1 MYFFQLSNDTSY
13 FSINEH
19 EIPFILALEEFYKKN
34 EENHVRCLELTSNL
48 KSTNIRKYIFRSKGK
63 ILTKNGIVAQQ
74 GRFLLPAF

>member
-63 ILTKNGIVAQQ
+63 ILTKNGIVAQ
-74 GRFLLPAF
+74 